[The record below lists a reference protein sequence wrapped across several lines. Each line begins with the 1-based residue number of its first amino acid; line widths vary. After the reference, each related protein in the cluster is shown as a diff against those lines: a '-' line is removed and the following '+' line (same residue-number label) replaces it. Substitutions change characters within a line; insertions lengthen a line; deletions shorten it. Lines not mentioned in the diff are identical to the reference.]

1 MVDKRMSIIEH
12 LEELRR
18 RIIISVIA
26 ICVGASICYAYWE
39 PLLKVI
45 TKPLGN
51 HKLFYHTVM
60 EPFVGRFRV
69 AIFAGIFLAF
79 PIILYQVLVFIA
91 PALKGKEKRFLYPT
105 LGLMIILFVCGVVFG
120 YHFVLPVGVNWL
132 ISQGGGMLEAVL
144 SFDKYIAFASLFLL
158 AFGIGFETPVL
169 ILLLV
174 KLGAVTP
181 QGLRRQWRVA
191 YIVILFIAA
200 IITPDWSPV
209 TMGLMA
215 LPMIALYELSIL
227 LSRVI

>member
-1 MVDKRMSIIEH
+1 MSIIEH

-26 ICVGASICYAYWE
+26 ICVGASVCYAYWE
-39 PLLKVI
+39 PLLGVI

-79 PIILYQVLVFIA
+79 PIILYQVLAFVT
-91 PALKGKEKRFLYPT
+91 PALKGKEKRFFYPT
-105 LGLMIILFVCGVVFG
+105 LGLLVILFVCGVVFG
-120 YHFVLPVGVNWL
+120 YQFVLPVGVNWL
-132 ISQGGGMLEAVL
+132 ISQGGGVLEAVL
-144 SFDKYIAFASLFLL
+144 SFDKYVAFASLFLL
-158 AFGIGFETPVL
+158 AFGVGFETPVL

-174 KLGAVTP
+174 KLGVVTP

-215 LPMIALYELSIL
+215 LPMIVLYELSIL